1 MADQNQ
7 PKKKRSGGPKTP
19 EGKERSRWGA
29 VKHGARAV
37 QSLILPDE
45 TMEEY
50 TALRAE
56 WLDHFQPEDFD
67 EKVIVD
73 ELISAHWL
81 FKRAKRRLMETEFAV
96 AGPENVHPA
105 DWTAEDEHKV
115 ELMQRYKTSAERSFY
130 RALNEARKYFKEQWE
145 AAAKLRKLQVEL
157 ERLQREDR
165 ERQAREEAERGPQGK
180 AGADAEGAAVSS
192 RPAKQRNENVVIIE
206 RRVGVAKQPLRA
218 AGKLACAAQSPT
230 DDVLKHG
237 LVTNALAFGDALGGV
252 KVPLR
257 NAK

>member
-73 ELISAHWL
+73 ELISAH
-81 FKRAKRRLMETEFAV
+81 
-96 AGPENVHPA
+96 GC
-105 DWTAEDEHKV
+105 
-115 ELMQRYKTSAERSFY
+115 
-130 RALNEARKYFKEQWE
+130 
-145 AAAKLRKLQVEL
+145 
-157 ERLQREDR
+157 
-165 ERQAREEAERGPQGK
+165 
-180 AGADAEGAAVSS
+180 SS
-192 RPAKQRNENVVIIE
+192 VP
-206 RRVGVAKQPLRA
+206 
-218 AGKLACAAQSPT
+218 S
-230 DDVLKHG
+230 
-237 LVTNALAFGDALGGV
+237 GG
-252 KVPLR
+252 
-257 NAK
+257 